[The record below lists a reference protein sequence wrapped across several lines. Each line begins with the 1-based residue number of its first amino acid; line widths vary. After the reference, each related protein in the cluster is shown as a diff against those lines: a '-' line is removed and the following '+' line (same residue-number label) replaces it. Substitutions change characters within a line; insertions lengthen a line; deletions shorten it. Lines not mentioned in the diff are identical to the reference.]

1 MQLKTSVFLWIFPAA
16 VVPLAALVLIV
27 TAYSESQY
35 TTDVNREAQSS
46 LESIVGT
53 LDRRLFIERDLVKGL
68 ISTPAMLRYTPVL
81 EHHLQGELHPQ
92 YVLRTEWLNSFLATF
107 QSIMRDLETIRI
119 LDTNGATLVKIRA
132 SKWSNPL
139 DKDITELPYVEK
151 IPDSEEFR
159 LSLKMLTAREVG
171 SIFYPEHIHDEFM
184 SDKPPVMSDVV
195 PLEHLGKRIGYFVV
209 APPLN
214 ALDRILDRSPRLN
227 NASLLIT
234 ERNPEDAKRDGLI
247 LYDDSDGLRLDGER
261 SFAGI
266 LQDEYPQLDSN
277 EFYQESGFID
287 DKEGN
292 TRIYFREY
300 HPYPDQLI
308 SWIIISRIDLHAL
321 YAPFEQIRFGVII
334 SMVIALMISLILARF
349 GAAQIA
355 TPVGKLVKGITAYAY
370 GKASR
375 LEVGGPKEIRKAG
388 DAFNNMTDKL
398 LRIEQERDQAQ
409 KAMMQSAKLV
419 SIGQMA
425 AGIGH
430 EINNPLGNILSL
442 TKLIEREIPEE
453 EARLRK
459 DVQKV
464 REEADRVSR
473 IVRGILNF
481 ARQVPPDKSRFEIKP
496 WLEETI
502 ELVQKDAA
510 GHAVSIRL
518 EANDGMMLDGDRDLL
533 QQAMINLI
541 NNAIYVSPEHEE
553 IVVSAMTGD
562 SVLQLI
568 VEDRGSG
575 ISAKQMESIFDPFFT
590 TKPIGHGSGL
600 GLSICLGIIERHNGT
615 LELVNRNNGG
625 VRAII
630 SLLYD

>member
-1 MQLKTSVFLWIFPAA
+1 
-16 VVPLAALVLIV
+16 
-27 TAYSESQY
+27 
-35 TTDVNREAQSS
+35 
-46 LESIVGT
+46 
-53 LDRRLFIERDLVKGL
+53 
-68 ISTPAMLRYTPVL
+68 
-81 EHHLQGELHPQ
+81 
-92 YVLRTEWLNSFLATF
+92 
-107 QSIMRDLETIRI
+107 
-119 LDTNGATLVKIRA
+119 
-132 SKWSNPL
+132 
-139 DKDITELPYVEK
+139 VEK
-151 IPDSEEFR
+151 IQNSEFAFTLET
-159 LSLKMLTAREVG
+159 MTAREAG
-171 SIFYPEHIHDEFM
+171 GIFYPEHMHDEFI
-184 SDKPPVMSDVV
+184 SEKPPVMSTVV
-195 PLEHLGKRIGYFVV
+195 PLENMGKRIGYFVV
-209 APPLN
+209 DPPLN

-227 NASLLIT
+227 NASLLVT
-234 ERNPEDAKRDGLI
+234 ERNPGDAKRDGLI

-261 SFAGI
+261 SFAEQ
-266 LQDEYPQLDSN
+266 LKDVYPQLDSN
-277 EFYQESGFID
+277 EFYQESGFVD
-287 DKEGN
+287 DEKN
-292 TRIYFREY
+292 KTRIYFREY

-308 SWIIISRIDLHAL
+308 SWVIISRIDLHEL

-355 TPVGKLVKGITAYAY
+355 TPVGKLVKGITAYAD
-370 GKASR
+370 GKASK
-375 LEVGGPKEIRKAG
+375 LDVGGPKEMRKAG
-388 DAFNNMTDKL
+388 DAFNDMTGKL

-453 EARLRK
+453 ETRLRK

-481 ARQVPPDKSRFEIKP
+481 ARQVPPDKTRFEIKP

-510 GHAVSIRL
+510 ARDVTLRL
-518 EANDGMMLDGDRDLL
+518 VANAGIMLDGDRDLL

-541 NNAIYVSPEHEE
+541 NNAIYVSPKQGE
-553 IVVSAMTGD
+553 VAVSAMTGD

-575 ISAKQMESIFDPFFT
+575 ITAKQMESIFDPFFT

-600 GLSICLGIIERHNGT
+600 GLSICLGIVERHNGT
-615 LELVNRNNGG
+615 LELVNRDNGG
-625 VRAII
+625 VRATI
-630 SLLYD
+630 SLLFD